1 MADTP
6 LFARIPRTVDEA
18 LGHASDN
25 DFAIAMSNLVFAR
38 EAAVGYDALTPAERV
53 VFLLDGLER
62 EVNNGGFEQFFVNSA
77 GDHSVDTPAALRSLG
92 ANRVA
97 AIVEG
102 ALATFPGGQPA
113 QDRNVRQGQ
122 VQSLSPGLRGELE
135 RLDAEFLGYPEP
147 LAALERRY
155 VQVHRTEFLAP
166 PNAGG
171 AVVPSN

>member
-1 MADTP
+1 MADIP

-38 EAAVGYDALTPAERV
+38 EAAVGYDSLTSAERV
-53 VFLLDGLER
+53 IFLLDGLER

-77 GDHSVDTPAALRSLG
+77 GDYSLDTPVALRSLG

-97 AIVEG
+97 AIVER
-102 ALATFPGGQPA
+102 ALVIFPGGQPA
-113 QDRNVRQGQ
+113 RDRNVRQDQ
-122 VQSLSPGLRGELE
+122 VQSLSPKQRGELE
-135 RLDAEFLGYPEP
+135 GLDAEFLAYPEP
-147 LAALERRY
+147 LAALERKY
-155 VQVHRTEFLAP
+155 VQAHRTEFLAP